1 MAKNALIICNFRL
14 RNADEFNNIV
24 KNFKNRK
31 YEVFDIGEID
41 RENFTFDILER
52 KIAEIRTGTV
62 KYEII

>member
-41 RENFTFDILER
+41 RENFTFDILD
-52 KIAEIRTGTV
+52 ILLPV
-62 KYEII
+62 V